1 MEILFLLYEAFLYV
15 NSFMEIDAGSYNSYM
30 HILLFFQWRLGS
42 QQRTCKYSENKNEIE

>member
-15 NSFMEIDAGSYNSYM
+15 NSFVEIDAGSYNSYM